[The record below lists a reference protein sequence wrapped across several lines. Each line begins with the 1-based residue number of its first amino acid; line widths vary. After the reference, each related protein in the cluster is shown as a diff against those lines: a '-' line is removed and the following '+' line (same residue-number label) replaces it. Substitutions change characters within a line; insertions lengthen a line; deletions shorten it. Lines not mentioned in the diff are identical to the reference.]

1 MLLVWV
7 PTVKS
12 PQLFQMSPHQIQRMQ
27 TCLRA
32 LISKGLCLLDS
43 KLLSSSKSKKAKPI
57 LGLDFNPL
65 MTTNQ
70 QFVLASDPT
79 TRGKNVTIRILEVV
93 QQTDPDI
100 SRRGYVSNAVQSGFV
115 QQSQTPQVWTL
126 DPVAGHALQ
135 FRILDFQRNAIT
147 YSPSADG
154 DYNHAYVLSKPVNAH
169 ALTQRWIFVPVDQVK
184 EFVAENQ
191 K

>member
-1 MLLVWV
+1 MALRIPPVYYPPDGAYYVFNVEKLNIFDNSQF
-7 PTVKS
+7 K
-12 PQLFQMSPHQIQRMQ
+12 IQE
-27 TCLRA
+27 
-32 LISKGLCLLDS
+32 GN
-43 KLLSSSKSKKAKPI
+43 PI

-65 MTTNQ
+65 RTTNQ
-70 QFVLASDPT
+70 QFVLSSDPT

-100 SRRGYVSNAVQSGFV
+100 SRRGYVSNSVQSGFV

-126 DPVAGHALQ
+126 DPVAGQALQ
-135 FRILDFQRNAIT
+135 FRILDFQSNAAT

-154 DYNHAYVLSKPVNAH
+154 DYNHAYVLSNPVNED
-169 ALTQRWIFVPVDQVK
+169 ALNQHWMFVPIDQVT
-184 EFVAENQ
+184 EFVGENQ